1 MTGFLRLVEVRART
15 GTAGVPLRRPAT
27 LGRLCAYSRP
37 ILGAALFSIAAAMM
51 PASDALAQAW
61 PTKPLHLVVPFPPG
75 AITDILARLVADKL
89 GPRLGQPVITDY
101 KPGAG
106 GSVGAKFVADSPADG
121 YTVLIASHP
130 GFTTA
135 PALSKN
141 PGFDPVRDFTPVTG
155 LIKFY
160 MLLGVHPSV
169 PVKNVQE
176 FIAYAKARP
185 GKLNYGTPGVGMPH
199 HLAMEMLMQTA
210 GIKLVH
216 VPYKGGALATQDLIA
231 GRVQVMFGS
240 WGIFGQNIKS
250 GRIDAIGASGV
261 VRMSQAPDI
270 PTIAEQGYPGFDVWS
285 WIGLL
290 APAGTPREVV
300 ARLAE
305 EAQLIVAMPEIK
317 ERVGKFGME
326 PMPGT
331 SPAAFAEKVKTD
343 VATWGKIIRDA
354 RIKPE

>member
-1 MTGFLRLVEVRART
+1 M
-15 GTAGVPLRRPAT
+15 
-27 LGRLCAYSRP
+27 
-37 ILGAALFSIAAAMM
+37 LFAIAAAVV
-51 PASDALAQAW
+51 PAGDAAAQVW
-61 PTKPLHLVVPFPPG
+61 PAKPVRLVVPFSPG

-89 GPRLGQPVITDY
+89 GPRLGQPVVTEY

-106 GSVGAKFVADSPADG
+106 GSVGAKFVADSPPDG

-135 PALSKN
+135 PALSKD

-155 LIKFY
+155 LVKFY

-169 PVKNVQE
+169 PTKNLQE
-176 FIAYAKARP
+176 FVTYAKARP

-199 HLAMEMLMQTA
+199 HLAMELLMQTA
-210 GIKLVH
+210 GIELVH

-240 WGIFGQNIKS
+240 WGIFGQHVQS
-250 GRIDAIGASGV
+250 GRLKAVGASGV
-261 VRMSQAPDI
+261 ARMYQAPDI
-270 PTIAEQGYPGFDVWS
+270 RTIAEQGYPSFDVWS

-290 APAGTPREVV
+290 APAGTPPEVV
-300 ARLAE
+300 ARLAQ

-317 ERVGKFGME
+317 ERVLKFGME
-326 PMPGT
+326 SMPGT
-331 SPAAFAEKVKTD
+331 SPAAFAEQVKTD
-343 VATWGKIIRDA
+343 VAAWGKIIRDA
-354 RIKPE
+354 NIKPE